1 LVNFYSESL
10 FNFLMRE
17 HDSLYSWTRL
27 FIALLLAT
35 VGNIGMWVVVI
46 VLPDIQQEFKIDR
59 GTASIPFAF
68 TMVGFAIG
76 NWVMGHVVDRYG
88 ITKTIILAATV
99 NTAGYIAAMYVNN
112 VYSLSILQFF
122 IGLGT
127 AAAFGPLIADTSHWF
142 LKRRGI
148 AVALIAS
155 GNYFSGAI
163 WPPLFNST
171 LQSDGWRDVYW
182 ILALS
187 TVFIMI
193 PLSFLLTKKIS
204 EETARI
210 SDAASSDKRQ
220 NVSISPKALTI
231 LLSIAG
237 IGCCVAMS
245 MPQVHIVAFCIDLG
259 FGPAVGAEMLSLM
272 LIGGI
277 ISRLINGILADKLG
291 GVYTLLIG
299 STLQCIALFLYL
311 PFDGLVSLYIV
322 SLVFGLSQGGIV
334 PSYAI
339 IIREYL
345 PGVDA
350 GTRVGFVMMCTIMG
364 MAIGGW
370 MSGWI
375 YDLTGSY
382 AAAFWNGIVWNFLN
396 IAIVLFL
403 ITRNRK
409 SKIMRLQTAV

>member
-1 LVNFYSESL
+1 
-10 FNFLMRE
+10 MRE

-59 GTASIPFAF
+59 GTASIPFAL

-163 WPPLFNST
+163 WPPIFNST

-277 ISRLINGILADKLG
+277 ISRLINGLIADKLG

-345 PGVDA
+345 PGADA

-409 SKIMRLQTAV
+409 SKIMGLQTAV

>member
-1 LVNFYSESL
+1 
-10 FNFLMRE
+10 MRE

-59 GTASIPFAF
+59 GTASIPFAL

-220 NVSISPKALTI
+220 NVSISPKTLTI

-382 AAAFWNGIVWNFLN
+382 AAAFWNGILWNFLN

>member
-1 LVNFYSESL
+1 
-10 FNFLMRE
+10 MKE

-59 GTASIPFAF
+59 GTASIPFAL

-112 VYSLSILQFF
+112 VYFLSILQFF

-193 PLSFLLTKKIS
+193 PLSFLLARKIS

-277 ISRLINGILADKLG
+277 ISRLINGLIADKLG

-322 SLVFGLSQGGIV
+322 SLIFGLSQGGIV

-345 PGVDA
+345 PGADA

>member
-1 LVNFYSESL
+1 
-10 FNFLMRE
+10 M
-17 HDSLYSWTRL
+17 
-27 FIALLLAT
+27 
-35 VGNIGMWVVVI
+35 VI

-59 GTASIPFAF
+59 GTASIPFAL

-76 NWVMGHVVDRYG
+76 NWVMGHIVDRYG

-163 WPPLFNST
+163 WPPLFNNT

-193 PLSFLLTKKIS
+193 PLSFLLAKKIS

-277 ISRLINGILADKLG
+277 ISRLINGLIADKLG

-339 IIREYL
+339 IIRKYL

-409 SKIMRLQTAV
+409 SKIVSLQTAV

>member
-1 LVNFYSESL
+1 
-10 FNFLMRE
+10 MRE

-27 FIALLLAT
+27 LIALLLAT

-59 GTASIPFAF
+59 GTASIPFAL

-112 VYSLSILQFF
+112 VYFLSILQFF

-277 ISRLINGILADKLG
+277 ISRLINGLISDKLG

-322 SLVFGLSQGGIV
+322 SLIFGLSQGGIV

-382 AAAFWNGIVWNFLN
+382 AAAFWNGIVWNFMN

>member
-1 LVNFYSESL
+1 
-10 FNFLMRE
+10 MRE

-59 GTASIPFAF
+59 GTASIPFAL

-99 NTAGYIAAMYVNN
+99 NTAGYVAAMYVNN

-220 NVSISPKALTI
+220 NVSISPKALTV

-277 ISRLINGILADKLG
+277 ISRLINGLIADKLG

-345 PGVDA
+345 PGADA

>member
-1 LVNFYSESL
+1 
-10 FNFLMRE
+10 MRE

-59 GTASIPFAF
+59 GTASIPFAL

-182 ILALS
+182 ILAVS

-277 ISRLINGILADKLG
+277 VSRLINGILADKLG

-403 ITRNRK
+403 ITRNQK
-409 SKIMRLQTAV
+409 TKNMGLQTAV

>member
-1 LVNFYSESL
+1 
-10 FNFLMRE
+10 MRE

-59 GTASIPFAF
+59 GAASIPFAL

-237 IGCCVAMS
+237 IRCCVAMS

-409 SKIMRLQTAV
+409 SKILKLGL

>member
-1 LVNFYSESL
+1 
-10 FNFLMRE
+10 MRE

-88 ITKTIILAATV
+88 ITRTIILAATV

-277 ISRLINGILADKLG
+277 VSRLINGILADKLG

>member
-1 LVNFYSESL
+1 
-10 FNFLMRE
+10 MRE

-59 GTASIPFAF
+59 GTASIPFAL

-182 ILALS
+182 ILAVS

-311 PFDGLVSLYIV
+311 PFDGLISLYIV

-409 SKIMRLQTAV
+409 SKIMSFQTAV

>member
-1 LVNFYSESL
+1 
-10 FNFLMRE
+10 MRE

-59 GTASIPFAF
+59 GTASIPFAL

-409 SKIMRLQTAV
+409 SKIMSFQTAV

>member
-1 LVNFYSESL
+1 
-10 FNFLMRE
+10 MRE

-27 FIALLLAT
+27 LIALLLAT

-59 GTASIPFAF
+59 GTASIPFAL

-163 WPPLFNST
+163 WPPLFNNT

-182 ILALS
+182 IFALS

-193 PLSFLLTKKIS
+193 PLSFLLAKKIS

-277 ISRLINGILADKLG
+277 ISRLINGLIADKLG

-345 PGVDA
+345 PGADA

-364 MAIGGW
+364 MALGGW

-375 YDLTGSY
+375 YDMTGSY
-382 AAAFWNGIVWNFLN
+382 AAAFWNGILWNFLN
-396 IAIVLFL
+396 IAIILFL
-403 ITRNRK
+403 ISRNRK
-409 SKIMRLQTAV
+409 SNIRNLQTAI

>member
-1 LVNFYSESL
+1 
-10 FNFLMRE
+10 MRE

-99 NTAGYIAAMYVNN
+99 NTAGYIAAMYVNS
-112 VYSLSILQFF
+112 VYYLSILQFF

-163 WPPLFNST
+163 WPPLFNNT

-193 PLSFLLTKKIS
+193 PLSFLLAKKIS

-277 ISRLINGILADKLG
+277 ISRLINGLIADKLG

-345 PGVDA
+345 PGADA
-350 GTRVGFVMMCTIMG
+350 GARVGFVMMCTIMG

-409 SKIMRLQTAV
+409 SKIMSFQTAV

>member
-1 LVNFYSESL
+1 
-10 FNFLMRE
+10 MRE

-59 GTASIPFAF
+59 GTASIPFAL

-76 NWVMGHVVDRYG
+76 NWVMGHIVDRYG

-163 WPPLFNST
+163 WPPLFNNT

-193 PLSFLLTKKIS
+193 PLSFLLAKKIS

-277 ISRLINGILADKLG
+277 ISRLINGLIADKLG

-345 PGVDA
+345 PGADA

-409 SKIMRLQTAV
+409 SKILNLQTAV

>member
-1 LVNFYSESL
+1 
-10 FNFLMRE
+10 MRE

-46 VLPDIQQEFKIDR
+46 VLPDIQLEFKIDR

-88 ITKTIILAATV
+88 ITKTIIFAATV

-182 ILALS
+182 ILALA

-193 PLSFLLTKKIS
+193 PLSILLTKKIS

-220 NVSISPKALTI
+220 NVTISPKTLTI

>member
-1 LVNFYSESL
+1 
-10 FNFLMRE
+10 MRE

-27 FIALLLAT
+27 LIALLLAT

-59 GTASIPFAF
+59 GTASIPFAL

-193 PLSFLLTKKIS
+193 PLSFLLAKKIS

-277 ISRLINGILADKLG
+277 ISRLINGLIADKLG

>member
-1 LVNFYSESL
+1 
-10 FNFLMRE
+10 MRE

-59 GTASIPFAF
+59 GTASIPFAL

-409 SKIMRLQTAV
+409 SKIVRFQTAV

>member
-1 LVNFYSESL
+1 
-10 FNFLMRE
+10 MRE

-59 GTASIPFAF
+59 GTASIPFAL

-112 VYSLSILQFF
+112 VYFLSILQFF

-220 NVSISPKALTI
+220 NVSISPKALTV

-237 IGCCVAMS
+237 IGCCIAMS

-382 AAAFWNGIVWNFLN
+382 AAAFWNGIVWNFMN

>member
-1 LVNFYSESL
+1 
-10 FNFLMRE
+10 MRE

-27 FIALLLAT
+27 LIALLLAT

-59 GTASIPFAF
+59 GTASIPFAL

-163 WPPLFNST
+163 WPPLFNNT

-193 PLSFLLTKKIS
+193 PLSFLLAKKIS

-277 ISRLINGILADKLG
+277 ISRLINGLISDKLG

-322 SLVFGLSQGGIV
+322 SLIFGLSQGGIV

>member
-1 LVNFYSESL
+1 
-10 FNFLMRE
+10 MRE

-27 FIALLLAT
+27 LIALLLAT

-59 GTASIPFAF
+59 GTASIPFAL

-163 WPPLFNST
+163 WPPLFNNT

-193 PLSFLLTKKIS
+193 PLSFLLAKKIS

-277 ISRLINGILADKLG
+277 ISRLINGLIADKLG

-345 PGVDA
+345 PGADA

-409 SKIMRLQTAV
+409 SKIVSLQTAV

>member
-1 LVNFYSESL
+1 
-10 FNFLMRE
+10 MRE

-59 GTASIPFAF
+59 GTASIPFAL

-155 GNYFSGAI
+155 GHYFSGAI

>member
-1 LVNFYSESL
+1 
-10 FNFLMRE
+10 MRE

-59 GTASIPFAF
+59 GTASIPFAL

-171 LQSDGWRDVYW
+171 LQSDGWRDIYW

-277 ISRLINGILADKLG
+277 ISRLINGILADKLV
-291 GVYTLLIG
+291 GVYTLLIW

-409 SKIMRLQTAV
+409 SKIMGLQTAF

>member
-1 LVNFYSESL
+1 
-10 FNFLMRE
+10 MRE

-27 FIALLLAT
+27 LIALLLAT

-59 GTASIPFAF
+59 GTASIPFAL

-99 NTAGYIAAMYVNN
+99 NTAGYVAAMHVNN
-112 VYSLSILQFF
+112 VYLLSILQFF

-409 SKIMRLQTAV
+409 SKIVSLQTAV

>member
-1 LVNFYSESL
+1 
-10 FNFLMRE
+10 MRE

-59 GTASIPFAF
+59 GTASIPFAL

-76 NWVMGHVVDRYG
+76 NWVMGHLVDRYG

-99 NTAGYIAAMYVNN
+99 NTAGYFAAMHVNN

-163 WPPLFNST
+163 WPPLFNNT

-193 PLSFLLTKKIS
+193 PLSFLLAKKIS

-277 ISRLINGILADKLG
+277 ISRLINGLIADKLG

-345 PGVDA
+345 PGADA

-409 SKIMRLQTAV
+409 SKIVSLQTAV

>member
-1 LVNFYSESL
+1 
-10 FNFLMRE
+10 MRE

-27 FIALLLAT
+27 LIALLLAT

-112 VYSLSILQFF
+112 VYYLSILQFF

-163 WPPLFNST
+163 WPPLFNNT

-193 PLSFLLTKKIS
+193 PLSFLLAKKIS

-277 ISRLINGILADKLG
+277 ISRLINGMLADKLG

-409 SKIMRLQTAV
+409 SKIVSLQTAV

>member
-1 LVNFYSESL
+1 
-10 FNFLMRE
+10 MRE

-59 GTASIPFAF
+59 GTASIPFAL

-112 VYSLSILQFF
+112 VYFLSILQFF

-193 PLSFLLTKKIS
+193 PLSFLLARKIS

-277 ISRLINGILADKLG
+277 ISRLINGLIADKLG

>member
-1 LVNFYSESL
+1 
-10 FNFLMRE
+10 MRE

-59 GTASIPFAF
+59 GTASIPFAL

-171 LQSDGWRDVYW
+171 LQSDGWRDVYL

-277 ISRLINGILADKLG
+277 ISRLINGVLADKLG

-409 SKIMRLQTAV
+409 SKIMSFQTAV

>member
-1 LVNFYSESL
+1 
-10 FNFLMRE
+10 MRE

-59 GTASIPFAF
+59 GTASIPFAL

-277 ISRLINGILADKLG
+277 ISRLINGLIADKLG

-409 SKIMRLQTAV
+409 SKIVRLQTAV

>member
-1 LVNFYSESL
+1 
-10 FNFLMRE
+10 MRE

-59 GTASIPFAF
+59 GTASIPFAL

-88 ITKTIILAATV
+88 ITRTIILAATV

-112 VYSLSILQFF
+112 VYYLSILQFF

-193 PLSFLLTKKIS
+193 PLSFLLAKKIS

-277 ISRLINGILADKLG
+277 ISRLINGLIADKLG

-345 PGVDA
+345 PGADA

-409 SKIMRLQTAV
+409 SKIVSLQTAV

>member
-1 LVNFYSESL
+1 
-10 FNFLMRE
+10 MRE

-382 AAAFWNGIVWNFLN
+382 AAAFWNGIVWNFMN

>member
-1 LVNFYSESL
+1 ML
-10 FNFLMRE
+10 
-17 HDSLYSWTRL
+17 
-27 FIALLLAT
+27 IALLLAT

-59 GTASIPFAF
+59 GTASIPFAL

-88 ITKTIILAATV
+88 ITKTIIFAATV

-112 VYSLSILQFF
+112 VYYLSILQFF

-163 WPPLFNST
+163 WPPLFNNT

-193 PLSFLLTKKIS
+193 PLSFLLAKKIS

-277 ISRLINGILADKLG
+277 ISRLINGLIADKLG

-345 PGVDA
+345 PGADA

-396 IAIVLFL
+396 IAIILFL

-409 SKIMRLQTAV
+409 SKIVSLQTAV

>member
-1 LVNFYSESL
+1 
-10 FNFLMRE
+10 MRE

-59 GTASIPFAF
+59 GTASIPFAL

-99 NTAGYIAAMYVNN
+99 NTAGYFAAMHVNN

-163 WPPLFNST
+163 WPPLFNNT

-193 PLSFLLTKKIS
+193 PLSFLLAKKIS

-210 SDAASSDKRQ
+210 SDAASSDRRQ

-277 ISRLINGILADKLG
+277 ISRLINGLLADKLG

-299 STLQCIALFLYL
+299 STLQCTALFLYL

-345 PGVDA
+345 PGADA

>member
-1 LVNFYSESL
+1 
-10 FNFLMRE
+10 MRE

-59 GTASIPFAF
+59 GTASIPFAL

-99 NTAGYIAAMYVNN
+99 NTAGYFAAMHVNN
-112 VYSLSILQFF
+112 VYSLSILQFC

-409 SKIMRLQTAV
+409 SKIMGLQTAV